1 MGPQRLLLDKEAL
14 VVLGNKVALRIAR
27 KGIVLNL
34 QNMRWECG
42 ANGLAPDN
50 QCRSA
55 PW

>member
-27 KGIVLNL
+27 KGIVPNL
-34 QNMRWECG
+34 QKMRWECE
-42 ANGLAPDN
+42 ANGLAPDT
-50 QCRSA
+50 QGRSA